1 MQLLYSSG
9 SQRVFSGFQGIRDM
23 FQEIRGY
30 ISIMAIVKFTYYV
43 IKRKMFFLN
52 NRGTSLIGDTFISC
66 DNI

>member
-9 SQRVFSGFQGIRDM
+9 SQMVFSGFQGIRDM

-43 IKRKMFFLN
+43 IKGIMFF
-52 NRGTSLIGDTFISC
+52 FK
-66 DNI
+66 